1 MKIMSN
7 ALAKGLVC
15 TIAAGAMAV
24 SSATPAAAQ
33 NRDYRYDRG
42 GVSVGEIIAGAL
54 IIGGIAAVASGG
66 SRDRYGRDYQYDRSG
81 YPNGSYG
88 NYGNSYGGN
97 PRQAVEQCIY
107 AAERQAQRY
116 GNGRA
121 DVTDIR
127 DVRQTR
133 YGYEV
138 RGRIAVNGSNRG
150 WNGDDDRYGRGW
162 NNDNDRYGRGWNND
176 NDDNRYGSGWNND
189 YRGWNENLRGYDS
202 GSFKCRF
209 ERGRVYDIDYSGIR
223 GL

>member
-1 MKIMSN
+1 MKTMSK
-7 ALAKGLVC
+7 ALLGTL
-15 TIAAGAMAV
+15 AAGAVAV
-24 SSATPAAAQ
+24 TSATPAAAQ
-33 NRDYRYDRG
+33 YRDYRHDRD
-42 GVSVGEIIAGAL
+42 GVSAGDVIAGAL
-54 IIGGIAAVASGG
+54 IIGGIAAAVSAG
-66 SRDRYGRDYQYDRSG
+66 SNDRYGRDYQYDRSG
-81 YPNGSYG
+81 YPNGGYG
-88 NYGNSYGGN
+88 NNYGGYGNNYGGN

-127 DVRQTR
+127 DVRRTR

-138 RGRIAVNGSNRG
+138 RGRIAVNGSNRDWRSDDWRNDDWRNNDRRYGNG
-150 WNGDDDRYGRGW
+150 WND
-162 NNDNDRYGRGWNND
+162 
-176 NDDNRYGSGWNND
+176 D

-209 ERGRVYDIDYSGIR
+209 ERGRVYDIDYNGVR